1 MLCLVTQK
9 DSAKIAQ
16 KSLIAKITA
25 KKNDLQSVKKGNL
38 FGGEDYF
45 L

>member
-9 DSAKIAQ
+9 DSAKIAL

-25 KKNDLQSVKKGNL
+25 KKMIYGSLKKGI
-38 FGGEDYF
+38 Y
-45 L
+45 

>member
-16 KSLIAKITA
+16 KSLIAKMTA
-25 KKNDLQSVKKGNL
+25 KKKLRKKL
-38 FGGEDYF
+38 
-45 L
+45 LAVC

>member
-16 KSLIAKITA
+16 KKSNRQDNCE
-25 KKNDLQSVKKGNL
+25 KNDLQPVKKGNL
-38 FGGEDYF
+38 CGGEDYF